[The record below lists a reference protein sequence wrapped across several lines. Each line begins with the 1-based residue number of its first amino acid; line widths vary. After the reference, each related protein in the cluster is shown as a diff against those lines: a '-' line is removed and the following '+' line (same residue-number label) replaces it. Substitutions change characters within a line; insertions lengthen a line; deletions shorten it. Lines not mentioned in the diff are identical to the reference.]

1 MERYLIKFSKTGET
15 KFISHLDVL
24 RTLHRAMKRAG
35 IPISYSKGFNP
46 HPSISVAAPLSL
58 GIASLSEYVDID
70 TEEAVDEKEM
80 LERLNNALPQGIR
93 VLDVLKIE
101 GKMPSSMGIVES
113 ADYRITLKHSGDRQ
127 KVSEI
132 INSVNNMDEIV
143 KVKRTKSGEK
153 PVNIRPL
160 IVSINIVE
168 ENEDSF
174 EIQCVL
180 KTGSKATLS
189 PELFVDAIKDISE
202 GNIFGYPGI
211 IRNEIYCFMNNRRMD
226 LKSFFSG
233 K

>member
-24 RTLHRAMKRAG
+24 RTLHRAMKRAE

-46 HPSISVAAPLSL
+46 HPSISIAAPLSL
-58 GIASLSEYVDID
+58 GIASLSEYADIE
-70 TEEAVDEKEM
+70 TEEAMDEKEIM
-80 LERLNNALPQGIR
+80 KRLNNALPQGIR
-93 VLDVLKIE
+93 ILNVLRID

-113 ADYRITLKHSGDRQ
+113 ADYRIKLKHNGDRE
-127 KVSEI
+127 KNSEI
-132 INSVNNMDEIV
+132 INLINNMDEIV

-168 ENEDSF
+168 ENEENF
-174 EIQCVL
+174 EIRCIL

-189 PELFVDAIKDISE
+189 PELMVDTIKDISN
-202 GNIFGYPGI
+202 GNIFGYPNI
-211 IRNEIYCFMNNRRMD
+211 IRNEIYCFENNKRID